1 MPTAITIVGGV
12 GRAMSAAAAAGAG
25 GAVMAKTVLAG
36 SSITAADW
44 VRQPLSTGPAERP
57 LTYLPFVSG
66 LSLPGLISFVLV
78 MKWAT

>member
-12 GRAMSAAAAAGAG
+12 CRAMNDAADAGAG
-25 GAVMAKTVLAG
+25 GAVMAKAVLAG

-44 VRQPLSTGPAERP
+44 VRQPLSTVPAERS

-66 LSLPGLISFVLV
+66 LSSPGVISFVLV